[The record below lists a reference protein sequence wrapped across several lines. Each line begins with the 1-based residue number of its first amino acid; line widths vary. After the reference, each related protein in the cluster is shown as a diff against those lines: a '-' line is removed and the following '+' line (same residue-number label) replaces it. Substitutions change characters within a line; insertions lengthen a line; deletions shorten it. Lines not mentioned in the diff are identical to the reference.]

1 MDSVI
6 VLLQWTE
13 DISNSLVIYNVSVEP
28 LANVVKGSGKAN
40 LTLLYNTLY
49 TVSVVADF
57 CGRRNATT
65 TVMKNYGKHY
75 IDIKC

>member
-6 VLLQWTE
+6 VLLQWIE
-13 DISNSLVIYNVSVEP
+13 ELSNSLVIYNVSVEP
-28 LANVVKGSGKAN
+28 MANVVNGNGRAN

-57 CGRRNATT
+57 CRRRNATT
-65 TVMKNYGKHY
+65 TVMKNYGKHN
-75 IDIKC
+75 IDI